1 MVGGL
6 SGKGGDCE
14 CLVEKHVKGGYW
26 QRRPIIVVYRGLAFS
41 SDDVGALDGEPEAFG
56 WRRTG
61 GAAAARVSESD
72 PGGSRG
78 LLVSPPNA
86 QVVH

>member
-14 CLVEKHVKGGYW
+14 CLAEKRVKGGYW
-26 QRRPIIVVYRGLAFS
+26 QRRPIVIVYRGSTFF
-41 SDDVGALDGEPEAFG
+41 SDDVRALNGEPEAFG
-56 WRRTG
+56 WPTG
-61 GAAAARVSESD
+61 STAAVRVSESD
-72 PGGSRG
+72 PRGSKG